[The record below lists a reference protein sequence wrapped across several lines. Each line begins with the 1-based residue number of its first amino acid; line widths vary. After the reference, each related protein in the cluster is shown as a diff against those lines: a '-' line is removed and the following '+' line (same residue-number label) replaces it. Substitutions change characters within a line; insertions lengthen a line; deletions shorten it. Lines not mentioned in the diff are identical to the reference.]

1 MQAAEHQ
8 ALYRQWR
15 PMTFHEV
22 CGQDAIT
29 STLKQAVINQDIS
42 HAYLFAGT
50 RGTGKTSLAKIF
62 SRAINCLQPE
72 AGEPCNKCSVCQAIL
87 QEQTLDV
94 TEMDAASNNSVDN
107 IRRLIDEVPFLP
119 SLTKYKVYIID
130 EVHMLSTSAFNALL
144 KTLEEPP
151 QHVVFI
157 LATTEI
163 NKIPATILSR
173 CQRFNFRRLDNQ
185 SILDH
190 LTQIAQSLNIQPEPA
205 CLQLITRLADGSM
218 RDAISLL
225 DQAKTAIQA
234 DHVLR
239 LSALERLLGKTDSA
253 FVLNCLQA
261 LMQNQAVELTR
272 LIESLAQSG
281 LDYGRFLT
289 DLAYDFRQLLL
300 IKLSPSV
307 TAADFPDLNA
317 DDFQALKIMST
328 NLTLSSCLRRIQA
341 LNTLINNLH
350 YSFQPRLTL
359 EIGLLSL
366 LDEQKIK
373 QEPARSA
380 DTSSAPMPT
389 PTTTPTPVPLTE
401 LKSEV
406 AAEENSVE
414 AEANCEPAPRPA
426 QQPTPKPAP
435 QSAAQEVPQPAPKPA
450 TQPAQQQ
457 VPQPKQQPA
466 QQPATQQVTQPKPQQ
481 APQPAPEQQIKQPP
495 VLQPVQQPE
504 PKQPEQQPL
513 CAPQPLAPDTDT
525 QPEVPPLPVR
535 AEKAADLP
543 VAASPADGPDP
554 DLDLNELSEKLLEAL
569 KDAKQAALSLIL
581 TYRPLKLQGRK
592 ILIPFNDREQNF
604 EQIAGS
610 ASAQAALNQALKKVL
625 GATTPYTIEVLG
637 PPKATATTATANDN
651 DAAAPLWLQKLQEY
665 AQAEQ
670 LTFQVE
676 EEQTNSPSEW

>member
-300 IKLSPSV
+300 IKLSPAV

-317 DDFQALKIMST
+317 DDFQALKIMSA

-380 DTSSAPMPT
+380 DTSSAPT
-389 PTTTPTPVPLTE
+389 PTTVPLTE

-414 AEANCEPAPRPA
+414 AEANCEPAPQPAPRPA
-426 QQPTPKPAP
+426 QQ
-435 QSAAQEVPQPAPKPA
+435 EVPQLTP
-450 TQPAQQQ
+450 QQ
-457 VPQPKQQPA
+457 VQQP
-466 QQPATQQVTQPKPQQ
+466 V
-481 APQPAPEQQIKQPP
+481 PEQQIKQPP

-504 PKQPEQQPL
+504 PKQSEQQPL

-535 AEKAADLP
+535 AKKAADLP

-637 PPKATATTATANDN
+637 PPKATATTATANGN

>member
-72 AGEPCNKCSVCQAIL
+72 AGEPCNQCSVCQAIL

-185 SILDH
+185 SILAH

-234 DHVLR
+234 DHILR

-300 IKLSPSV
+300 IKLSPAV

-317 DDFQALKIMST
+317 DDFQALKVMST

-389 PTTTPTPVPLTE
+389 PTSTPVPLTE
-401 LKSEV
+401 LKSKV
-406 AAEENSVE
+406 AAEESSVE
-414 AEANCEPAPRPA
+414 AEANCKQQPELQPTA
-426 QQPTPKPAP
+426 QQV
-435 QSAAQEVPQPAPKPA
+435 QQPAP
-450 TQPAQQQ
+450 
-457 VPQPKQQPA
+457 
-466 QQPATQQVTQPKPQQ
+466 QQVTQPKPQQ
-481 APQPAPEQQIKQPP
+481 TPQPEPEQQIKQPP
-495 VLQPVQQPE
+495 VLQPE
-504 PKQPEQQPL
+504 PKPTEQQPEQQPL
-513 CAPQPLAPDTDT
+513 RAPQPTATDTDAQLDT
-525 QPEVPPLPVR
+525 QPLPVR

-543 VAASPADGPDP
+543 VAAPPVDGSGPDP

-637 PPKATATTATANDN
+637 PPKATATTATANGN

>member
-72 AGEPCNKCSVCQAIL
+72 AGEPCNQCSVCQAIL

-234 DHVLR
+234 DHILR

-300 IKLSPSV
+300 IKLSPAV

-317 DDFQALKIMST
+317 DDFQALKIMSA

-373 QEPARSA
+373 QEAASSA
-380 DTSSAPMPT
+380 DTVSAPTPMPT
-389 PTTTPTPVPLTE
+389 PTTVPLTE

-435 QSAAQEVPQPAPKPA
+435 QPAPQPTQQEVPQPTP
-450 TQPAQQQ
+450 QQ
-457 VPQPKQQPA
+457 A
-466 QQPATQQVTQPKPQQ
+466 QQPATQQAQQQVQQPKPQQ
-481 APQPAPEQQIKQPP
+481 AQQPAPQQVPQPALQQS
-495 VLQPVQQPE
+495 
-504 PKQPEQQPL
+504 EQQPL
-513 CAPQPLAPDTDT
+513 CAPQQLAPDTDT

-535 AEKAADLP
+535 AKKAADLP
-543 VAASPADGPDP
+543 VAASPADVPGPDP

-592 ILIPFNDREQNF
+592 ILIPFNDQEQNF

-637 PPKATATTATANDN
+637 PPKATATTATANGN

>member
-317 DDFQALKIMST
+317 DDFQALKIMSA

-373 QEPARSA
+373 QEPARST
-380 DTSSAPMPT
+380 DTSSAPT
-389 PTTTPTPVPLTE
+389 PTTVPLTE

-435 QSAAQEVPQPAPKPA
+435 QPAPQPTQQEVPQPTP
-450 TQPAQQQ
+450 QQ
-457 VPQPKQQPA
+457 A
-466 QQPATQQVTQPKPQQ
+466 QQPATQQAQQQVQQPKPQQ
-481 APQPAPEQQIKQPP
+481 AQQPAPQQVPQPALQQS
-495 VLQPVQQPE
+495 
-504 PKQPEQQPL
+504 EQQPL
-513 CAPQPLAPDTDT
+513 CAPQQLAPDTDT

-535 AEKAADLP
+535 AKKAADLP

-592 ILIPFNDREQNF
+592 ILIPFNDQEQNF

-637 PPKATATTATANDN
+637 PPKATATTATANGN

>member
-317 DDFQALKIMST
+317 DDFQALKIMSA

-380 DTSSAPMPT
+380 DTSSAPT
-389 PTTTPTPVPLTE
+389 PTTVPLTE

-435 QSAAQEVPQPAPKPA
+435 RPAQQEVPQLTP
-450 TQPAQQQ
+450 QQ
-457 VPQPKQQPA
+457 VQQP
-466 QQPATQQVTQPKPQQ
+466 V
-481 APQPAPEQQIKQPP
+481 PEQQIKQPP

-504 PKQPEQQPL
+504 PKQSEQQPL

-535 AEKAADLP
+535 AKKAADLP

-592 ILIPFNDREQNF
+592 ILIPFNDQEQNF

-637 PPKATATTATANDN
+637 PPKATATTATANGN

>member
-72 AGEPCNKCSVCQAIL
+72 AGEPCNQCSVCQAIL

-185 SILDH
+185 SILAH

-234 DHVLR
+234 DHILR

-300 IKLSPSV
+300 IKLSPAV

-317 DDFQALKIMST
+317 DDFQALKVMST

-373 QEPARSA
+373 QEAASSA
-380 DTSSAPMPT
+380 DTVSAPT
-389 PTTTPTPVPLTE
+389 PMSTPTPVPLTE
-401 LKSEV
+401 LKSKV
-406 AAEENSVE
+406 AVEENNVE
-414 AEANCEPAPRPA
+414 AEAICK
-426 QQPTPKPAP
+426 Q
-435 QSAAQEVPQPAPKPA
+435 
-450 TQPAQQQ
+450 
-457 VPQPKQQPA
+457 QPKQ
-466 QQPATQQVTQPKPQQ
+466 
-481 APQPAPEQQIKQPP
+481 PELPNKQPP
-495 VLQPVQQPE
+495 VLQP
-504 PKQPEQQPL
+504 EQQPL
-513 CAPQPLAPDTDT
+513 HAPQPAATATDAQLDLDT
-525 QPEVPPLPVR
+525 QPLPVR
-535 AEKAADLP
+535 AKKAADLP

-592 ILIPFNDREQNF
+592 ILIPFNDQEQNF

-637 PPKATATTATANDN
+637 PPKATATTATANGN

>member
-300 IKLSPSV
+300 IKLSPAV

-317 DDFQALKIMST
+317 DDFQALKIMSA

-380 DTSSAPMPT
+380 DTSSAPT
-389 PTTTPTPVPLTE
+389 PTTVPLTE

-435 QSAAQEVPQPAPKPA
+435 RPAQQEVPQLTP
-450 TQPAQQQ
+450 QQ
-457 VPQPKQQPA
+457 VQQP
-466 QQPATQQVTQPKPQQ
+466 V
-481 APQPAPEQQIKQPP
+481 PEQQIKQPP

-504 PKQPEQQPL
+504 PKQSEQQPL

-637 PPKATATTATANDN
+637 PPKATATTATANGN

>member
-234 DHVLR
+234 DHILR

-300 IKLSPSV
+300 IKLSPAV

-317 DDFQALKIMST
+317 DDFQALKIMSA

-380 DTSSAPMPT
+380 DTVSAPTPMP
-389 PTTTPTPVPLTE
+389 TPTPVPLTE
-401 LKSEV
+401 LKSKV
-406 AAEENSVE
+406 AAEESSVE
-414 AEANCEPAPRPA
+414 AEANCKQQPELQPTA
-426 QQPTPKPAP
+426 QQV
-435 QSAAQEVPQPAPKPA
+435 QQPAP
-450 TQPAQQQ
+450 
-457 VPQPKQQPA
+457 
-466 QQPATQQVTQPKPQQ
+466 QQVTQPKPQQ
-481 APQPAPEQQIKQPP
+481 APQPEPEQQIKQPP
-495 VLQPVQQPE
+495 VLQPE
-504 PKQPEQQPL
+504 PKQPEQQSEQQPL
-513 CAPQPLAPDTDT
+513 RAPQPAATDTDAQLDT
-525 QPEVPPLPVR
+525 QPLPVR

-543 VAASPADGPDP
+543 VAAPPVDGSGPDP

-592 ILIPFNDREQNF
+592 ILIPFNDQEQNF

-637 PPKATATTATANDN
+637 PPKATATTATANGN
-651 DAAAPLWLQKLQEY
+651 DAASPLWLQKLQEY

>member
-317 DDFQALKIMST
+317 DDFQALKIMSA

-426 QQPTPKPAP
+426 QQ
-435 QSAAQEVPQPAPKPA
+435 
-450 TQPAQQQ
+450 Q

-466 QQPATQQVTQPKPQQ
+466 QQVTQPKPQQ

-495 VLQPVQQPE
+495 VLQPE

-543 VAASPADGPDP
+543 VAASPADGSDP

-637 PPKATATTATANDN
+637 PPKATATTATANGN

>member
-300 IKLSPSV
+300 IKLSPAV

-317 DDFQALKIMST
+317 DDFQALKIMSA

-389 PTTTPTPVPLTE
+389 PTSTPVPLTE
-401 LKSEV
+401 LKSKV

-414 AEANCEPAPRPA
+414 MEANCEPAQPAPQPTPQQA
-426 QQPTPKPAP
+426 QQPAL
-435 QSAAQEVPQPAPKPA
+435 
-450 TQPAQQQ
+450 
-457 VPQPKQQPA
+457 
-466 QQPATQQVTQPKPQQ
+466 QPATQQVTQPK
-481 APQPAPEQQIKQPP
+481 PQPAPEQQIKQPP

-513 CAPQPLAPDTDT
+513 CAPQPPAPDTDT

-637 PPKATATTATANDN
+637 PPKATATTATANGN

>member
-107 IRRLIDEVPFLP
+107 IRHLIDEVPFLP

-317 DDFQALKIMST
+317 DDFQALKIMSA
-328 NLTLSSCLRRIQA
+328 NLTLSSCLRRIQT

-380 DTSSAPMPT
+380 DTSSAPT
-389 PTTTPTPVPLTE
+389 PTTVPLTE

-435 QSAAQEVPQPAPKPA
+435 RPAQQEVPQLTP
-450 TQPAQQQ
+450 QQ
-457 VPQPKQQPA
+457 VQQP
-466 QQPATQQVTQPKPQQ
+466 V
-481 APQPAPEQQIKQPP
+481 PEQQIKQPP

-504 PKQPEQQPL
+504 PKQSEQQPL
-513 CAPQPLAPDTDT
+513 CAPQQLAPDTDT

-637 PPKATATTATANDN
+637 PPKATATTATANGN

>member
-72 AGEPCNKCSVCQAIL
+72 AGEPCNQCSVCQAIL

-185 SILDH
+185 SILAH

-234 DHVLR
+234 DHILR

-300 IKLSPSV
+300 IKLSPAV

-317 DDFQALKIMST
+317 DDFQALKVMST

-389 PTTTPTPVPLTE
+389 PTSTPVPLTE
-401 LKSEV
+401 LKSKV
-406 AAEENSVE
+406 AAEESSVE
-414 AEANCEPAPRPA
+414 AEANCKQQPELQPTA
-426 QQPTPKPAP
+426 QQV
-435 QSAAQEVPQPAPKPA
+435 QQPAP
-450 TQPAQQQ
+450 
-457 VPQPKQQPA
+457 
-466 QQPATQQVTQPKPQQ
+466 QQVTQPKPQQ
-481 APQPAPEQQIKQPP
+481 TPQPEPEQQIKQPP
-495 VLQPVQQPE
+495 VLQPE
-504 PKQPEQQPL
+504 PKPTEQQPEQQPL
-513 CAPQPLAPDTDT
+513 RAPQPTATDTDAQLDT
-525 QPEVPPLPVR
+525 QPLPVR

-543 VAASPADGPDP
+543 VAAPPVDGSGPDP

-592 ILIPFNDREQNF
+592 ILIPFNDQEQNF

-637 PPKATATTATANDN
+637 PPKATATTAATANGN
-651 DAAAPLWLQKLQEY
+651 DAASPLWLQKLQEY

>member
-72 AGEPCNKCSVCQAIL
+72 AGEPCNQCSVCQAIL

-185 SILDH
+185 SILAH

-300 IKLSPSV
+300 IKLSPAV

-317 DDFQALKIMST
+317 DDFQALKIMSA

-373 QEPARSA
+373 QEAARSA
-380 DTSSAPMPT
+380 DTSSAPT
-389 PTTTPTPVPLTE
+389 PTTVPLTE

-435 QSAAQEVPQPAPKPA
+435 QPTQQEVPQPTP
-450 TQPAQQQ
+450 QQ
-457 VPQPKQQPA
+457 A
-466 QQPATQQVTQPKPQQ
+466 QQPATQQAQQPAPQQ
-481 APQPAPEQQIKQPP
+481 VPQPALQQS
-495 VLQPVQQPE
+495 
-504 PKQPEQQPL
+504 EQQPL
-513 CAPQPLAPDTDT
+513 CAPQQLAPDTDT

-535 AEKAADLP
+535 AKKAADLP
-543 VAASPADGPDP
+543 VAASPADVPGPDP

-592 ILIPFNDREQNF
+592 ILIPFNDQEQNF

-637 PPKATATTATANDN
+637 PPKATATTATANGN

>member
-300 IKLSPSV
+300 IKLSPAV

-317 DDFQALKIMST
+317 DDFQALKIMSA

-380 DTSSAPMPT
+380 DTSSAPT
-389 PTTTPTPVPLTE
+389 PTTVPLTE

-435 QSAAQEVPQPAPKPA
+435 RPAQQEVPQLTP
-450 TQPAQQQ
+450 QQ
-457 VPQPKQQPA
+457 VQQP
-466 QQPATQQVTQPKPQQ
+466 V
-481 APQPAPEQQIKQPP
+481 PEQQIKQPP

-504 PKQPEQQPL
+504 PKQSEQQPL
-513 CAPQPLAPDTDT
+513 CAPQQLAPDTDT

-535 AEKAADLP
+535 AKKAADLP

-592 ILIPFNDREQNF
+592 ILIPFNDQEQNF

-637 PPKATATTATANDN
+637 PPKATATTATANGN

>member
-317 DDFQALKIMST
+317 DDFQALKIMSA

-380 DTSSAPMPT
+380 DTSSAPT
-389 PTTTPTPVPLTE
+389 PTTVPLTE

-435 QSAAQEVPQPAPKPA
+435 RPAQQEVPQLTP
-450 TQPAQQQ
+450 QQ
-457 VPQPKQQPA
+457 V
-466 QQPATQQVTQPKPQQ
+466 QQPATQQAQQQVQQPKPQQ
-481 APQPAPEQQIKQPP
+481 AQQPAPQQVPQPALQQS
-495 VLQPVQQPE
+495 
-504 PKQPEQQPL
+504 EQQPL
-513 CAPQPLAPDTDT
+513 CAPQQLAPDTDT

-535 AEKAADLP
+535 AKKAADLP

-592 ILIPFNDREQNF
+592 ILIPFNDQEQNF

-637 PPKATATTATANDN
+637 PPKATATTATANGN

>member
-234 DHVLR
+234 DHILR

-300 IKLSPSV
+300 IKLSPAV

-317 DDFQALKIMST
+317 DDFQALKIMSA

-380 DTSSAPMPT
+380 DTSSAPT
-389 PTTTPTPVPLTE
+389 PTTVPLTE

-435 QSAAQEVPQPAPKPA
+435 RPAQQEVPQLTP
-450 TQPAQQQ
+450 QQ
-457 VPQPKQQPA
+457 VQQP
-466 QQPATQQVTQPKPQQ
+466 V
-481 APQPAPEQQIKQPP
+481 PEQQIKQPP

-504 PKQPEQQPL
+504 PKQSEQQPL

-592 ILIPFNDREQNF
+592 ILIPFNDQEQNF

-637 PPKATATTATANDN
+637 PPKATATTATANGN

>member
-72 AGEPCNKCSVCQAIL
+72 SGEPCNKCSVCQAIL

-234 DHVLR
+234 DHILR

-300 IKLSPSV
+300 IKLSPAV

-317 DDFQALKIMST
+317 DDFQALKIMSA

-380 DTSSAPMPT
+380 DTVSAPTPMP
-389 PTTTPTPVPLTE
+389 TPTPVPLTE
-401 LKSEV
+401 LKSKV
-406 AAEENSVE
+406 AAEESSVE
-414 AEANCEPAPRPA
+414 AEANCKQQPELQPTA
-426 QQPTPKPAP
+426 QQV
-435 QSAAQEVPQPAPKPA
+435 QQPAP
-450 TQPAQQQ
+450 
-457 VPQPKQQPA
+457 
-466 QQPATQQVTQPKPQQ
+466 QQVTQPKPQQ
-481 APQPAPEQQIKQPP
+481 APQPEPEQQIKQPP
-495 VLQPVQQPE
+495 VLQPE
-504 PKQPEQQPL
+504 PKQPEQQSEQQPL
-513 CAPQPLAPDTDT
+513 RAPQPAATDTDAQLDT
-525 QPEVPPLPVR
+525 QPLPVR

-543 VAASPADGPDP
+543 VAAPPVDGSGPDP

-592 ILIPFNDREQNF
+592 ILIPFNDQEQNF

-610 ASAQAALNQALKKVL
+610 ASAQTALNQALKKVL

-637 PPKATATTATANDN
+637 PPKATATTATANGN

>member
-317 DDFQALKIMST
+317 DDFQALKIMSA

-373 QEPARSA
+373 QEPARST
-380 DTSSAPMPT
+380 DTSSAPT
-389 PTTTPTPVPLTE
+389 PTTVPLTE

-435 QSAAQEVPQPAPKPA
+435 RPAQQEVPQPAPKPA
-450 TQPAQQQ
+450 TQPAPKPAPQPTPQQAQQQ
-457 VPQPKQQPA
+457 VQ
-466 QQPATQQVTQPKPQQ
+466 QPKPQQ
-481 APQPAPEQQIKQPP
+481 AQQPAPQQVPQPA
-495 VLQPVQQPE
+495 LQ
-504 PKQPEQQPL
+504 QPEQQPL
-513 CAPQPLAPDTDT
+513 CAPQQLAPDTDT
-525 QPEVPPLPVR
+525 QPEVPPLPVQ

-543 VAASPADGPDP
+543 VAASPADGSDP

-637 PPKATATTATANDN
+637 PPKATATTATANGN

>member
-300 IKLSPSV
+300 IKLSPAV

-317 DDFQALKIMST
+317 DDFQALKIMSA

-389 PTTTPTPVPLTE
+389 PTSTPVPLTE

-435 QSAAQEVPQPAPKPA
+435 RPAQQEVPQLTP
-450 TQPAQQQ
+450 QQ
-457 VPQPKQQPA
+457 VQQP
-466 QQPATQQVTQPKPQQ
+466 V
-481 APQPAPEQQIKQPP
+481 PEQQIKQPP
-495 VLQPVQQPE
+495 VLQPVQQPA
-504 PKQPEQQPL
+504 PQQVPQPALQQSEQQPL

-637 PPKATATTATANDN
+637 PPKATATTATANGN

-676 EEQTNSPSEW
+676 EEQTNSHSEW

>member
-317 DDFQALKIMST
+317 DDFQALKIMSA

-380 DTSSAPMPT
+380 DTSSAPT
-389 PTTTPTPVPLTE
+389 PTTVPLTE

-435 QSAAQEVPQPAPKPA
+435 RPSQQEVPQLTP
-450 TQPAQQQ
+450 QQ
-457 VPQPKQQPA
+457 VQQP
-466 QQPATQQVTQPKPQQ
+466 V
-481 APQPAPEQQIKQPP
+481 PEQQIKQPP

-504 PKQPEQQPL
+504 PKQSEQQPL
-513 CAPQPLAPDTDT
+513 CAPQQLAPDTDT

-637 PPKATATTATANDN
+637 PPKATATTATANGN

>member
-234 DHVLR
+234 DHILR

-300 IKLSPSV
+300 IKLSPAV

-317 DDFQALKIMST
+317 DDFQALKIMSA

-380 DTSSAPMPT
+380 DTSSAPT
-389 PTTTPTPVPLTE
+389 PTTVPLTE

-435 QSAAQEVPQPAPKPA
+435 RPAQQEVPQLTP
-450 TQPAQQQ
+450 QQ
-457 VPQPKQQPA
+457 VQQP
-466 QQPATQQVTQPKPQQ
+466 V
-481 APQPAPEQQIKQPP
+481 PEQQIKQPP

-504 PKQPEQQPL
+504 PKQSEQQPL
-513 CAPQPLAPDTDT
+513 CAPQQLAPDTDT

-637 PPKATATTATANDN
+637 PPKATATTATANGN

>member
-317 DDFQALKIMST
+317 DDFQALKIMSA

-380 DTSSAPMPT
+380 DTSSAPT
-389 PTTTPTPVPLTE
+389 PTTVPLTE

-435 QSAAQEVPQPAPKPA
+435 QPTQQEVPQLTP
-450 TQPAQQQ
+450 QQ
-457 VPQPKQQPA
+457 VQQP
-466 QQPATQQVTQPKPQQ
+466 V
-481 APQPAPEQQIKQPP
+481 PEQQIKQPP

-504 PKQPEQQPL
+504 PKQSEQQPL
-513 CAPQPLAPDTDT
+513 CAPQQLAPDTDT

-637 PPKATATTATANDN
+637 PPKATATTATANGN

>member
-1 MQAAEHQ
+1 MQVAEHQ

-317 DDFQALKIMST
+317 DDFQALKIMSA

-380 DTSSAPMPT
+380 DTSSAPT
-389 PTTTPTPVPLTE
+389 PTTVPLTE

-435 QSAAQEVPQPAPKPA
+435 RPAQQEVPQLTP
-450 TQPAQQQ
+450 QQ
-457 VPQPKQQPA
+457 VQQP
-466 QQPATQQVTQPKPQQ
+466 V
-481 APQPAPEQQIKQPP
+481 PEQQIKQPP

-504 PKQPEQQPL
+504 PKQSEQQPL
-513 CAPQPLAPDTDT
+513 CAPQQLAPDTDT

-535 AEKAADLP
+535 AKKAADLP

-592 ILIPFNDREQNF
+592 ILIPFNDQEQNF

-637 PPKATATTATANDN
+637 PPKATATTATANGN

>member
-300 IKLSPSV
+300 IKLSPAV

-317 DDFQALKIMST
+317 DDFQALKIMSA

-389 PTTTPTPVPLTE
+389 PTSTPVPLTE

-414 AEANCEPAPRPA
+414 AEANCEPAP
-426 QQPTPKPAP
+426 QPAP
-435 QSAAQEVPQPAPKPA
+435 QPTQQEVPQP
-450 TQPAQQQ
+450 T
-457 VPQPKQQPA
+457 
-466 QQPATQQVTQPKPQQ
+466 PQQ
-481 APQPAPEQQIKQPP
+481 AQQPAPEQQIKQPP
-495 VLQPVQQPE
+495 VLQPVLQPE
-504 PKQPEQQPL
+504 PKQSEQQPL
-513 CAPQPLAPDTDT
+513 CAPQQLAPDTDT

-625 GATTPYTIEVLG
+625 GVTTPYTIEVLG
-637 PPKATATTATANDN
+637 PPKATATTATANGN

>member
-234 DHVLR
+234 DHILR

-317 DDFQALKIMST
+317 DDFQALKIMSA

-373 QEPARSA
+373 QEPARST
-380 DTSSAPMPT
+380 DTSSAPT
-389 PTTTPTPVPLTE
+389 PTTVPLTE

-435 QSAAQEVPQPAPKPA
+435 QPTQQEVPQPTP
-450 TQPAQQQ
+450 QQ
-457 VPQPKQQPA
+457 A
-466 QQPATQQVTQPKPQQ
+466 QQPATQQAQQQVQQPKPQQ
-481 APQPAPEQQIKQPP
+481 VPQLTPQQVQQPVPEQQIKQPP
-495 VLQPVQQPE
+495 VLQPVLQPE
-504 PKQPEQQPL
+504 PKQSEQQPL
-513 CAPQPLAPDTDT
+513 CAPQQLAPDTDT

-592 ILIPFNDREQNF
+592 ILISFNDREQNF

-637 PPKATATTATANDN
+637 PPKATATTATANGN

>member
-317 DDFQALKIMST
+317 DDFQALKIMSA

-380 DTSSAPMPT
+380 DTSSAPT
-389 PTTTPTPVPLTE
+389 PTTVPLTE

-435 QSAAQEVPQPAPKPA
+435 RPAQQEVPQLTP
-450 TQPAQQQ
+450 QQ
-457 VPQPKQQPA
+457 VQQP
-466 QQPATQQVTQPKPQQ
+466 V
-481 APQPAPEQQIKQPP
+481 PEQQIKQPP

-504 PKQPEQQPL
+504 PKQSEQQPL
-513 CAPQPLAPDTDT
+513 CAPQQLAPDTDT

-592 ILIPFNDREQNF
+592 ILIPFNDQEQNF

-637 PPKATATTATANDN
+637 PPKATATTATANGN

>member
-234 DHVLR
+234 DHILR

-300 IKLSPSV
+300 IKLSPAV

-317 DDFQALKIMST
+317 DDFQALKIMSA

-414 AEANCEPAPRPA
+414 AEANCEPAP
-426 QQPTPKPAP
+426 QPAP
-435 QSAAQEVPQPAPKPA
+435 QP
-450 TQPAQQQ
+450 TAQQ
-457 VPQPKQQPA
+457 V
-466 QQPATQQVTQPKPQQ
+466 QQPATQQVTQPK
-481 APQPAPEQQIKQPP
+481 PQPAPEQQIKQPP

-637 PPKATATTATANDN
+637 PPKATATTATANGN

>member
-1 MQAAEHQ
+1 M
-8 ALYRQWR
+8 
-15 PMTFHEV
+15 
-22 CGQDAIT
+22 
-29 STLKQAVINQDIS
+29 
-42 HAYLFAGT
+42 
-50 RGTGKTSLAKIF
+50 
-62 SRAINCLQPE
+62 
-72 AGEPCNKCSVCQAIL
+72 
-87 QEQTLDV
+87 
-94 TEMDAASNNSVDN
+94 
-107 IRRLIDEVPFLP
+107 
-119 SLTKYKVYIID
+119 
-130 EVHMLSTSAFNALL
+130 
-144 KTLEEPP
+144 
-151 QHVVFI
+151 
-157 LATTEI
+157 
-163 NKIPATILSR
+163 
-173 CQRFNFRRLDNQ
+173 
-185 SILDH
+185 
-190 LTQIAQSLNIQPEPA
+190 
-205 CLQLITRLADGSM
+205 
-218 RDAISLL
+218 
-225 DQAKTAIQA
+225 
-234 DHVLR
+234 
-239 LSALERLLGKTDSA
+239 
-253 FVLNCLQA
+253 
-261 LMQNQAVELTR
+261 
-272 LIESLAQSG
+272 
-281 LDYGRFLT
+281 
-289 DLAYDFRQLLL
+289 
-300 IKLSPSV
+300 
-307 TAADFPDLNA
+307 
-317 DDFQALKIMST
+317 
-328 NLTLSSCLRRIQA
+328 
-341 LNTLINNLH
+341 
-350 YSFQPRLTL
+350 

-380 DTSSAPMPT
+380 DTISAPT
-389 PTTTPTPVPLTE
+389 PTTVPLTE

-435 QSAAQEVPQPAPKPA
+435 RPAQQEVPQLTP
-450 TQPAQQQ
+450 QQ
-457 VPQPKQQPA
+457 VQQP
-466 QQPATQQVTQPKPQQ
+466 V
-481 APQPAPEQQIKQPP
+481 PEQQIKQPP

-504 PKQPEQQPL
+504 PKQSEQQPL
-513 CAPQPLAPDTDT
+513 CAPQSLAPDTDT

-535 AEKAADLP
+535 AKKAADLP

-637 PPKATATTATANDN
+637 PPKATATTATANGN

>member
-72 AGEPCNKCSVCQAIL
+72 AGEPCNQCSVCQAIL

-185 SILDH
+185 SILAH

-234 DHVLR
+234 DHILR

-300 IKLSPSV
+300 IKLSPAV

-317 DDFQALKIMST
+317 DDFQALKIMSA

-389 PTTTPTPVPLTE
+389 PTSTPVPLTE
-401 LKSEV
+401 LKSKV
-406 AAEENSVE
+406 AAEESRVE
-414 AEANCEPAPRPA
+414 AEANCKQQPELQPTA
-426 QQPTPKPAP
+426 QQV
-435 QSAAQEVPQPAPKPA
+435 QQPAP
-450 TQPAQQQ
+450 
-457 VPQPKQQPA
+457 
-466 QQPATQQVTQPKPQQ
+466 QQVTQPKPQQ
-481 APQPAPEQQIKQPP
+481 TPQPEPEQQIKQPP
-495 VLQPVQQPE
+495 VLQPE
-504 PKQPEQQPL
+504 PKPTEQQPEQQPL
-513 CAPQPLAPDTDT
+513 RAPQPTATDTDAQLDT
-525 QPEVPPLPVR
+525 QPLPVR

-543 VAASPADGPDP
+543 VAAPPVDGSGPDP

-592 ILIPFNDREQNF
+592 ILIPFNDQEQNF

-637 PPKATATTATANDN
+637 PPKATATTATANGN

>member
-317 DDFQALKIMST
+317 DDFQALKIMSA

-373 QEPARSA
+373 QEPARST
-380 DTSSAPMPT
+380 DTSSAPT
-389 PTTTPTPVPLTE
+389 PTTVPLTE

-435 QSAAQEVPQPAPKPA
+435 QPTQQEVPQPTP
-450 TQPAQQQ
+450 QQ
-457 VPQPKQQPA
+457 A
-466 QQPATQQVTQPKPQQ
+466 QQPATQQAQQQVQQPKPQQ
-481 APQPAPEQQIKQPP
+481 AQQPAPQQVQQPVPEQQIKQPP

-504 PKQPEQQPL
+504 PKQSEQQPL
-513 CAPQPLAPDTDT
+513 CAPQQLAPDTDT

-637 PPKATATTATANDN
+637 PPKATATTATANGN

>member
-72 AGEPCNKCSVCQAIL
+72 AGEPCNQCSVCQAIL

-234 DHVLR
+234 DHILR

-300 IKLSPSV
+300 IKLSPAV

-317 DDFQALKIMST
+317 DDFQALKIMSA

-373 QEPARSA
+373 QEAASSA
-380 DTSSAPMPT
+380 DTVSAPT
-389 PTTTPTPVPLTE
+389 PMSTPTPVPLTE
-401 LKSEV
+401 LKSKV
-406 AAEENSVE
+406 AAEENNVE

-435 QSAAQEVPQPAPKPA
+435 QPTQQEVPQPTPQQAQQQVQQPKP
-450 TQPAQQQ
+450 QQ
-457 VPQPKQQPA
+457 VPQPALQQS
-466 QQPATQQVTQPKPQQ
+466 
-481 APQPAPEQQIKQPP
+481 
-495 VLQPVQQPE
+495 
-504 PKQPEQQPL
+504 EQQPL
-513 CAPQPLAPDTDT
+513 CAPQQLAPDTDT

-637 PPKATATTATANDN
+637 PPKATATTATANGN
-651 DAAAPLWLQKLQEY
+651 DAASPLWLQKLQEY

>member
-317 DDFQALKIMST
+317 DDFQALKIMSA

-373 QEPARSA
+373 QEPARST
-380 DTSSAPMPT
+380 DTSSAPT
-389 PTTTPTPVPLTE
+389 PTTVPLTE

-435 QSAAQEVPQPAPKPA
+435 RPAQQPTPKPA
-450 TQPAQQQ
+450 PQPTPQQAQQQ
-457 VPQPKQQPA
+457 VQ
-466 QQPATQQVTQPKPQQ
+466 QPKPQQ
-481 APQPAPEQQIKQPP
+481 AQQPAPQQVPQPA
-495 VLQPVQQPE
+495 LQ
-504 PKQPEQQPL
+504 QPEQQPL
-513 CAPQPLAPDTDT
+513 CAPQQLAPDTDT
-525 QPEVPPLPVR
+525 QPEVPPLPVQ

-543 VAASPADGPDP
+543 VAASPADGSDP

-637 PPKATATTATANDN
+637 PPKATATTATANGN

>member
-1 MQAAEHQ
+1 MQVAEHQ

-234 DHVLR
+234 DHILR

-300 IKLSPSV
+300 IKLSPAV

-317 DDFQALKIMST
+317 DDFQALKIMSA

-380 DTSSAPMPT
+380 DTSSAPT
-389 PTTTPTPVPLTE
+389 PTTVPLTE

-435 QSAAQEVPQPAPKPA
+435 RPAQQEVPQLTP
-450 TQPAQQQ
+450 QQ
-457 VPQPKQQPA
+457 VQQP
-466 QQPATQQVTQPKPQQ
+466 V
-481 APQPAPEQQIKQPP
+481 PEQQIKQPP

-504 PKQPEQQPL
+504 PKQSEQQPL
-513 CAPQPLAPDTDT
+513 CAPQPPAPDTDT

-637 PPKATATTATANDN
+637 PPKATATTATANGN

>member
-300 IKLSPSV
+300 IKLSPAV

-317 DDFQALKIMST
+317 DDFQALKIMSA

-380 DTSSAPMPT
+380 DTSSAPT
-389 PTTTPTPVPLTE
+389 PTTVPLTE

-435 QSAAQEVPQPAPKPA
+435 QPTQQEVPQPTP
-450 TQPAQQQ
+450 QQ
-457 VPQPKQQPA
+457 A
-466 QQPATQQVTQPKPQQ
+466 QQPATQQAQQQVQQPKPQQ
-481 APQPAPEQQIKQPP
+481 AQQPAPQQVPQPALQQS
-495 VLQPVQQPE
+495 
-504 PKQPEQQPL
+504 EQQPL
-513 CAPQPLAPDTDT
+513 CAPQQLVPDTDT

-535 AEKAADLP
+535 AKKAADLP

-592 ILIPFNDREQNF
+592 ILIPFNDQEQNF

-637 PPKATATTATANDN
+637 PPKATATTATANGN

>member
-234 DHVLR
+234 DHILR

-300 IKLSPSV
+300 IKLSPAV

-317 DDFQALKIMST
+317 DDFQALKIMSA

-389 PTTTPTPVPLTE
+389 PTTTPVPLTE

-426 QQPTPKPAP
+426 PQPTP
-435 QSAAQEVPQPAPKPA
+435 QQ
-450 TQPAQQQ
+450 AQQQ
-457 VPQPKQQPA
+457 VQ
-466 QQPATQQVTQPKPQQ
+466 QPKPQQ
-481 APQPAPEQQIKQPP
+481 AQQPAPQQVPQPALQQS
-495 VLQPVQQPE
+495 
-504 PKQPEQQPL
+504 EQQPL
-513 CAPQPLAPDTDT
+513 CAPQQLAPDTDT

-637 PPKATATTATANDN
+637 PPKATATTATANGN

>member
-300 IKLSPSV
+300 IKLSPAV
-307 TAADFPDLNA
+307 TAADFPDLNT
-317 DDFQALKIMST
+317 DDFQALKIMSA

-373 QEPARSA
+373 QEAASSA
-380 DTSSAPMPT
+380 DTSSAPT
-389 PTTTPTPVPLTE
+389 PTTVPLTE

-435 QSAAQEVPQPAPKPA
+435 RPAQQEVPQLTP
-450 TQPAQQQ
+450 QQ
-457 VPQPKQQPA
+457 VQQP
-466 QQPATQQVTQPKPQQ
+466 V
-481 APQPAPEQQIKQPP
+481 PEQQIKQPP

-504 PKQPEQQPL
+504 PKQSEQQPL

-535 AEKAADLP
+535 AKKAADLP
-543 VAASPADGPDP
+543 VAASPADGSDP

-637 PPKATATTATANDN
+637 PPKATVTTATANGN

>member
-234 DHVLR
+234 DHILR

-300 IKLSPSV
+300 IKLSPAV

-317 DDFQALKIMST
+317 DDFQALKIMSA

-389 PTTTPTPVPLTE
+389 PTSTPVPLTE
-401 LKSEV
+401 LKSKV

-414 AEANCEPAPRPA
+414 MEANCEPAQPAPQPTPQQA
-426 QQPTPKPAP
+426 QQPAL
-435 QSAAQEVPQPAPKPA
+435 
-450 TQPAQQQ
+450 
-457 VPQPKQQPA
+457 
-466 QQPATQQVTQPKPQQ
+466 QPATQQVTQPKPQQ

-495 VLQPVQQPE
+495 VQQPE
-504 PKQPEQQPL
+504 PKQSEQQPL

-637 PPKATATTATANDN
+637 PPKATATTATANGN

>member
-300 IKLSPSV
+300 IKLSPAV

-317 DDFQALKIMST
+317 DDFQALKIMSA

-389 PTTTPTPVPLTE
+389 PTSTPVPLTE

-435 QSAAQEVPQPAPKPA
+435 RPAQQEVPQLTP
-450 TQPAQQQ
+450 QQ
-457 VPQPKQQPA
+457 VQQP
-466 QQPATQQVTQPKPQQ
+466 V
-481 APQPAPEQQIKQPP
+481 PEQQIKQPP
-495 VLQPVQQPE
+495 VLQPVQQPA
-504 PKQPEQQPL
+504 PQQVPQPALQQSEQQPL

-637 PPKATATTATANDN
+637 PPKATATTATANGN

>member
-300 IKLSPSV
+300 IKLSPAV

-317 DDFQALKIMST
+317 DDFQALKIMSA

-380 DTSSAPMPT
+380 DTSSAPT
-389 PTTTPTPVPLTE
+389 PTTVPLTE

-435 QSAAQEVPQPAPKPA
+435 RPAQQEVPQLTP
-450 TQPAQQQ
+450 QQ
-457 VPQPKQQPA
+457 VQQP
-466 QQPATQQVTQPKPQQ
+466 V
-481 APQPAPEQQIKQPP
+481 PEQQIKQPP

-504 PKQPEQQPL
+504 PKQSEQQPL
-513 CAPQPLAPDTDT
+513 CAPQQLAPDTDT

-535 AEKAADLP
+535 AKKAADLP
-543 VAASPADGPDP
+543 VAAPPVDGSGPDP

-592 ILIPFNDREQNF
+592 ILIPFNDQEQNF

-637 PPKATATTATANDN
+637 PPKATATTAAAANGN
-651 DAAAPLWLQKLQEY
+651 DAASPLWLQKLQEY